1 MTWPELEYSKSQ
13 VKRAGKILREH
24 HTQILSQSEDDVVW
38 ATSVARNWRQSHAEA
53 ENWAQMGC
61 RSRLG
66 TIGIE
71 GDVTQRLKELP
82 TIVRKLVRE
91 HPRVQL
97 STMEDIA
104 GARTVVVSVDDA
116 RALAE
121 RWRQVAVDYPIRRD
135 RDYIDDPP
143 SSGYRAIHLVLQH
156 KDRLVEVQIRTQI
169 QNAWA
174 ELVEDVGHLLGV
186 ATKNGEG
193 PADVLEGLRAL
204 GSELASLEPTHQYA
218 GDADEAASR
227 ISQFWLD
234 VQQRGRSTD
243 G

>member
-1 MTWPELEYSKSQ
+1 
-13 VKRAGKILREH
+13 
-24 HTQILSQSEDDVVW
+24 
-38 ATSVARNWRQSHAEA
+38 
-53 ENWAQMGC
+53 
-61 RSRLG
+61 
-66 TIGIE
+66 
-71 GDVTQRLKELP
+71 
-82 TIVRKLVRE
+82 
-91 HPRVQL
+91 
-97 STMEDIA
+97 MEDIA
-104 GARTVVVSVDDA
+104 GARTVVVSIDDA

-121 RWRQVAVDYPIRRD
+121 RWRRAAADYPIRRD
-135 RDYIDDPP
+135 RDYIDNPP
-143 SSGYRAIHLVLQH
+143 ASGYRAIHLVLQH

-193 PADVLEGLRAL
+193 PPDVLAGLRAL
-204 GSELASLEPTHQYA
+204 SSELASLEPTRQYA

-234 VQQRGRSTD
+234 VQQRGRSTN

>member
-1 MTWPELEYSKSQ
+1 MAWPEFEYSKSQ

-24 HTQILSQSEDDVVW
+24 HTQILSQVEQDVVW
-38 ATSVARNWRQSHAEA
+38 ATSVAKSWRRSHAEA

-61 RSRLG
+61 RSRLS
-66 TIGIE
+66 TMGIE

-104 GARTVVVSVDDA
+104 GARTVVASIDDA

-121 RWRQVAVDYPIRRD
+121 RWRRAASDYPIRRD
-135 RDYIDDPP
+135 RDYIDNPAA
-143 SSGYRAIHLVLQH
+143 SGYRAIHLVLQH
-156 KDRLVEVQIRTQI
+156 KDRLVEVQIRTRI

-193 PADVLEGLRAL
+193 PADLLEGLCAL
-204 GSELASLEPTHQYA
+204 SGELAALERTRHYA
-218 GDADEAASR
+218 GMDDEAQS
-227 ISQFWLD
+227 ILSQFWRY

-243 G
+243 A